1 MRELTFKYW
10 LVEMEDPQAKW
21 KSILLG
27 YLNLDPV
34 NGLSQTLDT
43 MNKPNL
49 KRRLQG
55 LGEFAKLPAQIQQRV
70 LAFIDG
76 PQSGT
81 VGDLIRQIASEPRLG
96 AA

>member
-1 MRELTFKYW
+1 MNFKTW
-10 LVEMEDPQAKW
+10 LFEFDDYSRW
-21 KSILLG
+21 KSVLLG
-27 YLNLDPV
+27 YLNLDPT

-55 LGEFAKLPAQIQQRV
+55 LGEFAKLPADVQQKV
-70 LAFIDG
+70 FGFIDG

-81 VGDLIRQIASEPRLG
+81 VGDLIRQIAGEPRL
-96 AA
+96 